1 MCDPILVTLLKT
13 QPHYSKSSP
22 EDATPS
28 RGTFPLASDKEVH
41 PQGLT
46 GGPSSSCESLK
57 MILRNSGHGE
67 NVRVCIGIFTISFRK
82 HCYYKNVLSYFHD
95 VLLAVYARTFP
106 IKGNFS
112 SLGFPL

>member
-1 MCDPILVTLLKT
+1 MCDPILVTLLKMP
-13 QPHYSKSSP
+13 PHYSKSSR

-28 RGTFPLASDKEVH
+28 SGTFPLASDKEVH
-41 PQGLT
+41 PPGLT
-46 GGPSSSCESLK
+46 GGPRSSCESLE

-67 NVRVCIGIFTISFRK
+67 NVRVYMGIFTISFRK
-82 HCYYKNVLSYFHD
+82 HYYYKNALSYFHG